1 MRSKIMQMVRTHT
14 GKLSNN
20 DIFAGTSFA
29 HIKEDAITT
38 NAKQTEYTHIAN
50 VVP

>member
-1 MRSKIMQMVRTHT
+1 MRSKIMQKVKTHT
-14 GKLSNN
+14 GKLSNS

-29 HIKEDAITT
+29 HINEDAITT
-38 NAKQTEYTHIAN
+38 NMQQIEYTHIAK